1 MALSDEDKAE
11 VGDAIKE
18 ALGKLDVKG
27 LVAAG
32 FKGLNVAGAIKA
44 AVEGEF
50 GERDTAAEEAAAKV
64 KKEKE
69 EAGGSGEQTMDPRV
83 AKELADMK
91 TKLAN
96 ANRRSDDAETARK
109 NEALVAAGRSA
120 LAKAGVQAN
129 RIDHA
134 MALLHNA
141 QGRLRTDTDGHPVV
155 FFRRTGPT
163 GDFDDLVGLT
173 AGITEWVKTDDGKAF
188 LPAIEGG
195 GTGGGA
201 GKKQGADGSQN
212 ATTQDQLAGQ
222 LLGGIFTR

>member
-11 VGDAIKE
+11 VGEAIKT
-18 ALGKLDVKG
+18 ALGELDVKG

-50 GERDTAAEEAAAKV
+50 GERDTAAEEAAAKA

-69 EAGGSGEQTMDPRV
+69 EAGEGAKSMDPRV
-83 AKELADMK
+83 AKELADMR

-96 ANRRSDDAETARK
+96 ANLRSEEAETARK
-109 NEALVAAGRSA
+109 NEALVVAGRSA

-141 QGRLRTDTDGHPVV
+141 QERLRTDSDGHPVV
-155 FFRRTGPT
+155 YFRRTGPT

-173 AGITEWVKTDDGKAF
+173 AGIAEWVKTDDGKAF

-201 GKKQGADGSQN
+201 GKKKGADGSQN
-212 ATTQDQLAGQ
+212 ATTQDQLAGT
-222 LLGGIFTR
+222 LLDGIFTR